1 MGSIPTPKGDIFGFF
16 EEWQLGFVKIVSSM
30 GTHNLHFQG
39 VQPMFWGLKTFIF
52 LWFLSPKDTIT
63 GIFQEG
69 VSNFC
74 YTPGF
79 TLERRW
85 LVIVTH
91 AKILRKWIRGSWTCN
106 GLGVKIANICPALVW
121 PPAHVVWC
129 EETVAPDL
137 QRRLVLDSYL
147 EMVTAQGCSRWAQRV
162 FLALIELAPFLKS
175 DKEPDQEHLLPW
187 VVLPAARFGTGMPVR
202 SPPIL
207 DLKPSALDDI

>member
-1 MGSIPTPKGDIFGFF
+1 MVF
-16 EEWQLGFVKIVSSM
+16 ES
-30 GTHNLHFQG
+30 
-39 VQPMFWGLKTFIF
+39 
-52 LWFLSPKDTIT
+52 KDTIT

-207 DLKPSALDDI
+207 DLKPSALDVAPPTSHLEMGSKSWHPTWLYLVHCSRWPGSCIDPTV